1 MKTKNFL
8 LPALA
13 LAMFAAPVIAQDYH
27 EYEKDIRSTVTQATV
42 ENTRQHKYLDLGFLR
57 AAITEDLSINV
68 DEIRTAATNSIADN
82 KIEPIY
88 QYDIMVVSIENN
100 RNDILRALLEAGF
113 DKELGEK
120 LGLNSLP
127 AKAVEYNNVEAF
139 ALTFSFY
146 NAGKTAQVLEEL
158 EKLDPAL
165 TNRFFDF
172 VKKCESAT
180 GLKKTI
186 KKLDKATLKKFE
198 KIEKI
203 EKIEKPHGEMLMKIN
218 KLPAAAILLS
228 KPTKPVLVPL
238 ASDTKKEV
246 NNESYVTDT
255 VPAATKTIKIEDDQN
270 TEGEEEGIIAVSYHN
285 KNGTL
290 VIKKFDK
297 PLSDAEYQQ
306 WLKNNETMQRI
317 HKNEVTE
324 EKYKQMLDSIR
335 KSQNK

>member
-13 LAMFAAPVIAQDYH
+13 VAMFAAPVIAQDYH
-27 EYEKDIRSTVTQATV
+27 EYEKDIMSTVTQATV

-57 AAITEDLSINV
+57 AAITEDLSINI

-146 NAGKTAQVLEEL
+146 NAEKTAQVLEEL

-165 TNRFFDF
+165 TNRFFEF
-172 VKKCESAT
+172 VKKCESSIS
-180 GLKKTI
+180 LNKTI
-186 KKLDKATLKKFE
+186 NTFDKPTLKKF
-198 KIEKI
+198 

-218 KLPAAAILLS
+218 KLPAAAMKLS
-228 KPTKPVLVPL
+228 NPTKSVLVPL

-255 VPAATKTIKIEDDQN
+255 VPAATKTIKVEDDQN
-270 TEGEEEGIIAVSYHN
+270 TEGEEEGIVAVSYYNEH
-285 KNGTL
+285 GTL